1 MKTHLQAVASLNQI
15 ADHAR
20 LWVSESACLSQRFPA
35 TGCDACVQNCPAQ
48 VLQLGK
54 QGFSLSGQCDECGRC
69 AAACP
74 SAALA
79 LHGFSLPSATNAN
92 PVHIEC
98 QQLGDTERHPG
109 AQQVPCLG
117 GLKTSQLLAQ
127 LNDQGNTLHL
137 IDRGWCQDCR
147 SGGGEQHPAAAQVAQ
162 AQQLLAEVGLA
173 AERIRIE
180 HQPLPATKKHQ
191 QTQEPVLEH
200 QVSRR
205 GFMRHLVGQAA
216 SVNQA
221 APTPKTLG
229 EPVTT
234 DGRARIVPLER
245 LQTIAELQRLASKE
259 AALPARLFHQVSIQS
274 ERCQQHQI
282 CAATCPVT
290 ALRRVEDAQGVG
302 ITFHPQLCT
311 GCGECQRNCPEQAIE
326 LSAMTAPLQH
336 MQPQRLNQRLLQRCF
351 DCGYDFPAGKSA
363 TQQEDPLC
371 PTCRKSRELGRALF
385 GGMF

>member
-1 MKTHLQAVASLNQI
+1 MKTHLQAVASLKQI
-15 ADHAR
+15 AEHAQ
-20 LWVSESACLSQRFPA
+20 LWLSESACLSRRFPA
-35 TGCDACVQNCPAQ
+35 TGCDTCVQNCPVQ
-48 VLQLGK
+48 VLHLGN
-54 QGFSLSGQCDECGRC
+54 QGFSLGGHCDECGRC

-74 SAALA
+74 SGALV
-79 LHGFSLPSATNAN
+79 LRGFSLSSPSDDS

-98 QQLGDTERHPG
+98 QQLGDTERQPG

-127 LNDQGNTLHL
+127 LNEQGNTLHL

-147 SGGGEQHPAAAQVAQ
+147 SGGDAQHPAAVQVAQ

-180 HQPLPATKKHQ
+180 YQPLPAAKQHKP
-191 QTQEPVLEH
+191 TQEPALER
-200 QVSRR
+200 QLSRR

-216 SVNQA
+216 SVTQA
-221 APTPKTLG
+221 APAPKTLG
-229 EPVTT
+229 EPVAT

-245 LQTIAELQRLASKE
+245 LQTIAELQRLAGK
-259 AALPARLFHQVSIQS
+259 ATAMPARLFYQVSIQS

-290 ALRRVEDAQGVG
+290 ALRRVEDVQGVG
-302 ITFHPQLCT
+302 IAFHPQLCI

-326 LSAMTAPLQH
+326 LSAMAGPVQH
-336 MQPQRLNQRLLQRCF
+336 MQPQRLTQKPLQQCF
-351 DCGYDFPAGKSA
+351 DCGYDFPITPRETA
-363 TQQEDPLC
+363 QDEPRC
-371 PTCRKSRELGRALF
+371 PTCCKSRELGQTLF